1 VWATLSSHK
10 ERIARGED
18 GSVDDAGDDAIHIRS
33 YSVIVAVN
41 LEKHK
46 MKQKTKQYDV
56 AAYIWPSYHYEPR
69 VEHFWPEKDGEWY
82 TVRRGTPRFPGH
94 DMPRIPLLGYQD
106 EADPKVMRQ
115 HVELALA
122 HGINVFI
129 VDWYWYLNTPCFER
143 QLNEGLIPALKG
155 TDCKFFLMW
164 ANHDVTDLWNM
175 HVDTYWDKPQ
185 GVLWSGQVKRAELE
199 PMFDRIIEKYLALDS
214 YYRIGGKPVFSIFD
228 YANLVTGLGGVKPTH
243 DAFGWMRKRCA
254 ARGLP
259 GLDIQAIARSGA
271 GVEAGAKLEPG
282 SEQQTARD
290 LAFDSATAYQ
300 YCQSCGETG
309 DYIVWADKAISQW
322 KGYENTYGTYY
333 PHVSIG
339 WDNTHRNPSFK
350 EHCVVKNSTPDAFE
364 ACLWRAKAWLDA
376 RPAQAPLVTINS
388 WNEWTEGSYLL
399 PDMRWGYGYLR
410 AVKNVFGGR

>member
-1 VWATLSSHK
+1 
-10 ERIARGED
+10 
-18 GSVDDAGDDAIHIRS
+18 
-33 YSVIVAVN
+33 
-41 LEKHK
+41 
-46 MKQKTKQYDV
+46 MKQYDV
-56 AAYIWPSYHYEPR
+56 AAYIWPSYHHEPR

-122 HGINVFI
+122 HGVNVFI
-129 VDWYWYLNTPCFER
+129 VDWYWYLNAPCFER
-143 QLNEGLIPALKG
+143 QLNEGLIPALQG
-155 TDCKFFLMW
+155 TDGEFFLMW
-164 ANHDVTDLWNM
+164 ANHDVNDLWNM
-175 HVDTYWDKPQ
+175 HVDTYWDRPQKP
-185 GVLWSGQVKRAELE
+185 LWSGQVKRAELE
-199 PMFDRIIEKYLALDS
+199 PMFDRIIEKYLGLDS
-214 YYRIGGKPVFSIFD
+214 YYRINGKPVFSIFD
-228 YANLVTGLGGVKPTH
+228 YANLVTGLGGANPTR
-243 DAFGWMRKRCA
+243 DAFDWMRNRCV

-300 YCQSCGETG
+300 YCQTAGETG
-309 DYIVWADKAISQW
+309 DYIVWADKSISQW

-350 EHCVVKNSTPDAFE
+350 EHCVVKNATPDAFE

-376 RPAQAPLVTINS
+376 RPNQAPLVTINS

-399 PDMRWGYGYLR
+399 PDMRWGYRYLR
-410 AVKNVFGGR
+410 AVKDVFGKQ